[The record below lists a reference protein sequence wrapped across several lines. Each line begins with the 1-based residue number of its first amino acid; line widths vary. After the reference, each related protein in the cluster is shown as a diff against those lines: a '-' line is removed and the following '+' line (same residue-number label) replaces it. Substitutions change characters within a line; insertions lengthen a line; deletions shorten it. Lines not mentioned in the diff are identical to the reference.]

1 MFLGVLRVSVF
12 FSKIIPKKAKNG
24 RIFPTQKFEKTRFVI
39 PKGHFVTPKGGFV
52 MIAPEKGK
60 CWFIFEAC
68 KRCK

>member
-52 MIAPEKGK
+52 MVAQVNRIS
-60 CWFIFEAC
+60 CFIFAV
-68 KRCK
+68 